1 MSWVRAAAA
10 ELQPPGEDEVFDEEA
25 DDMKLLQN
33 DWKNNME
40 KRLKEGYADGVEAGK
55 EQALQT
61 GFNVGY
67 KEGVTLLLPCGEL
80 RGTLSALVTWCEVHD
95 ADPAT
100 CARLGELLS
109 SVTQCED
116 NLVKS
121 LSSIHRIT
129 QPSDI
134 SSALEDMDLTSCTK
148 PSSEGACNGG
158 QDCLLNQESHS
169 TSFSRCQT
177 VQQLSNVMKHELD
190 LILRDTIALVQ
201 ENNMSA
207 DLFSYLQM
215 LKTKYCFRA
224 ADHV

>member
-1 MSWVRAAAA
+1 MSWVRAAA
-10 ELQPPGEDEVFDEEA
+10 LHPQGEDEVFDEEA
-25 DDMKLLQN
+25 DEMKLLQN
-33 DWKNNME
+33 DWKSNME
-40 KRLKEGYADGVEAGK
+40 KRLKEGYVDGVEAGR
-55 EQALQT
+55 ERALQT

-95 ADPAT
+95 ADPPT

-121 LSSIHRIT
+121 LSAIHRIT
-129 QPSDI
+129 PPSDI
-134 SSALEDMDLTSCTK
+134 SSALEDMAFTSCSK

-158 QDCLLNQESHS
+158 QDSLLSQQSHS
-169 TSFSRCQT
+169 PPLSPCKN

-201 ENNMSA
+201 ESNMSA
-207 DLFSYLQM
+207 DLFSFLQT
-215 LKTKYCFRA
+215 LKTKYCIRA
-224 ADHV
+224 ADNV